1 MDKVDLY
8 NTSKNSIITI
18 CSLMTSYLFI
28 HKCSTTILSET
39 FHNVYLEEPSI
50 IIGDKNYPS
59 ESIHS
64 DSENTIH
71 WTKRM

>member
-1 MDKVDLY
+1 MLIYIIRLKIEYY
-8 NTSKNSIITI
+8 N
-18 CSLMTSYLFI
+18 YLFINDILLII
-28 HKCSTTILSET
+28 HKCSTTILSEI

-71 WTKRM
+71 WAKRM